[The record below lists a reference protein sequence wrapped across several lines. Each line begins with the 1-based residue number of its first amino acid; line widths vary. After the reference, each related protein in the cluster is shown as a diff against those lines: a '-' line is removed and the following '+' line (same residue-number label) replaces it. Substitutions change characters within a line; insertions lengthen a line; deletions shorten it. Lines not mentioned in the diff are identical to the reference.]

1 MQEALLARRLVI
13 CALALSTISTVAFAQ
28 ATTTAPTATKAPMT
42 DAATPNKTGNADG
55 MTMKKTGVVA
65 AKFVTVGPAAVM
77 STKLVG
83 LDVYNKQDET
93 VGEIEDLV
101 IENGQKVTGVVISV
115 GGFLG
120 MGEHYVVV
128 DPSTV
133 MLNKVDGDWRA
144 VVDTNKET
152 LQGAPKFTYDKK

>member
-1 MQEALLARRLVI
+1 MARRLVI

-42 DAATPNKTGNADG
+42 DTATPPKAGSADG
-55 MTMKKTGVVA
+55 MQMKKSGVVA
-65 AKFVTVGPAAVM
+65 LKFATVGPAAVM

-83 LDVYNKQDET
+83 LNVYNTADET

-101 IENGQKVTGVVISV
+101 IENGQKVTGIVISV

-120 MGEHYVVV
+120 MGENYVVV

-133 MLNKVDGDWRA
+133 MLSKMDGDWRA

-152 LQGAPKFTYDKK
+152 LTSAPKFTYDNK